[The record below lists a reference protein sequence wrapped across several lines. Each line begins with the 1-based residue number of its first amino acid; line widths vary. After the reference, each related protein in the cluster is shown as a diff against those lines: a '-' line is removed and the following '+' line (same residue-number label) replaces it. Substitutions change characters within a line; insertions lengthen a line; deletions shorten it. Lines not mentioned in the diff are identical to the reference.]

1 MKTLLRVV
9 WIICA
14 VILLVSALAFA
25 VIEGRLLFSGDWL
38 IHEMPMIDF
47 LQYFCRFTLAVIT
60 VILCVSVIKKRT

>member
-38 IHEMPMIDF
+38 IHEMPMIGF